1 MGEVA
6 TFLRPYIR
14 FSMPR
19 LVRWLLWFHALFDKY
34 CLGEKSV
41 AISPALIS
49 AKDAIATAVSTLPG
63 VWGVDIGLK
72 EDGEGG
78 LTNETVIRIL
88 VEDLANVHPFVHAAI
103 GTSLFPVVIV
113 ERHFHPIDDTQRHRP
128 LIGGISI
135 AAEHGG
141 GVANS
146 GTLGGFARTTPG
158 LLKSFPGVFTGN
170 ELLGISAAHV
180 IAKDGSG
187 AQMGDPI
194 HQPHI
199 AALGSRQIGTLL
211 WWSDRLDAAVFR
223 LLPTEPAL
231 QQIKPATPTSGRAQH
246 AFQQKV
252 WKRGVS
258 TGLTNGKV
266 ISAEPTFFS
275 SSLARVPDLQRP
287 QSTCLLRPRRFRL
300 AGRERLKSGRRAPGP
315 GDVPWT
321 IGTIVGFTAG
331 WMVPIAL
338 ICQELLVDF

>member
-1 MGEVA
+1 MAV
-6 TFLRPYIR
+6 
-14 FSMPR
+14 
-19 LVRWLLWFHALFDKY
+19 D
-34 CLGEKSV
+34 
-41 AISPALIS
+41 ISPALIS
-49 AKDAIATAVSTLPG
+49 AKDALATAVSALPG

-88 VEDLANVHPFVHAAI
+88 VEDLANVHPFVQAAI

-113 ERHFHPIDDTQRHRP
+113 ERHFHPIVDTQRHQP

-141 GVANS
+141 GVTNS

-158 LLKSFPGVFTGN
+158 LLASFPGVFTGN

-180 IAKDGSG
+180 IAGDGSG

-211 WWSDRLDAAVFR
+211 WWSDKLDAAVFR

-231 QQIKPATPTSGRAQH
+231 QQIKPATPTNGRAQH

-258 TGLTNGKV
+258 TGLTNGQV

-275 SSLARVPDLQRP
+275 SSV
-287 QSTCLLRPRRFRL
+287 
-300 AGRERLKSGRRAPGP
+300 AGRFEIFRELSQPVFCDHGDSGSLVLNDSNQVVGLLLA
-315 GDVPWT
+315 GDVPST
-321 IGTIVGFTAG
+321 IGTAVGFTAG
-331 WMVPIAL
+331 WMVPIAP
-338 ICQELLVDF
+338 ISRELLVEF

>member
-1 MGEVA
+1 
-6 TFLRPYIR
+6 
-14 FSMPR
+14 MPR

-41 AISPALIS
+41 DISPALIS

-113 ERHFHPIDDTQRHRP
+113 ERHFHPIVDTQRHRP

-141 GVANS
+141 VVANS

-158 LLKSFPGVFTGN
+158 LLESLPGVFTGN

-223 LLPTEPAL
+223 VLPTEPAL

-275 SSLARVPDLQRP
+275 SSLAGMFEIFRDLSQP
-287 QSTCLLRPRRFRL
+287 VFCDHGDSGSLVVNDSNQVVGLLV
-300 AGRERLKSGRRAPGP
+300 A

>member
-1 MGEVA
+1 
-6 TFLRPYIR
+6 
-14 FSMPR
+14 MPR
-19 LVRWLLWFHALFDKY
+19 LVRWLLWSHALFNEY
-34 CLGEKSV
+34 CLGGKSV
-41 AISPALIS
+41 DISPALIS
-49 AKDAIATAVSTLPG
+49 AKDAIGTAVSTLPG

-113 ERHFHPIDDTQRHRP
+113 ERHFHPIVDTQRHRP

-158 LLKSFPGVFTGN
+158 LLASFPGVFTGN

-231 QQIKPATPTSGRAQH
+231 QQIKPATPTNGKAQH

-275 SSLARVPDLQRP
+275 SSLAGMFEIFRDLSQP
-287 QSTCLLRPRRFRL
+287 VFCDHGDSGSLVVNDSNQVVGLLI
-300 AGRERLKSGRRAPGP
+300 A